1 MTNHEKSQFYKV
13 STTLNFRDDIR
24 DQISSLKKEYQKDK
38 RAKGALNS
46 QSEKKDE
53 ATISGEIVNAEPSN
67 KMFQQYL
74 SEQRKYADRKRDVP
88 KKKDAAHEQQT
99 LDLLARF
106 KSKLNQAM
114 YASSEDEDDDGK
126 LAKQST
132 ATTDGISSATAVR
145 AITSDNEDDI
155 AGDDWLSHT
164 LRFEEKAPVLA
175 KDASTKKD
183 DWYDAFDPRNPL
195 NKRKRG
201 GDEADGRNSSRHQR
215 RGGEGGGNSSRRT
228 GSGGGGGGSNSGKR

>member
-1 MTNHEKSQFYKV
+1 MTFAALFIFVLYFCS
-13 STTLNFRDDIR
+13 DDIR

-38 RAKGALNS
+38 RAKDVAIT
-46 QSEKKDE
+46 QTEKKAEAADE
-53 ATISGEIVNAEPSN
+53 KNNPEPAN
-67 KMFQQYL
+67 KMFQHYL
-74 SEQRKYADRKRDVP
+74 SEQRKYADRKREVP
-88 KKKDAAHEQQT
+88 KKKDVAHEQHT
-99 LDLLARF
+99 LELLARF
-106 KSKLNQAM
+106 KSKINQIM
-114 YASSEDEDDDGK
+114 YASSDEDDGDGDSDVK
-126 LAKQST
+126 SAKK
-132 ATTDGISSATAVR
+132 SSAAAGGAVR

-201 GDEADGRNSSRHQR
+201 GDETRGSSSSRHQR
-215 RGGEGGGNSSRRT
+215 RGGEGNGSHR
-228 GSGGGGGGSNSGKR
+228 SGGGVGSSSGRR